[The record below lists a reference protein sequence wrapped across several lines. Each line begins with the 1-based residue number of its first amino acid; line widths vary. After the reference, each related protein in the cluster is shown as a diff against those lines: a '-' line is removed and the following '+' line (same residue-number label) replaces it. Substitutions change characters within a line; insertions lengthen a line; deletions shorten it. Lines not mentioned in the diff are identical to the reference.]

1 MNAPTGSHR
10 WASSWGR
17 GAGAGSRC
25 FTAWVRY
32 VVIGA
37 GAIGG
42 TIGGRLGQHG
52 HEVVL
57 VARGSHADR
66 LREKG
71 LRLLTPTGPVELN
84 APVANSPADV
94 VLTPDDVLVLAVKVQ
109 DAAGLL
115 ADWAAAPVG
124 DSTAGHELPIVCAQ
138 NGVEGE
144 RLALRWFRRVV
155 GVCVFLPATHL
166 EPGVVSSEGA
176 PVSGGFVLGR
186 YPRGRDELVE
196 QIAAD
201 LAGAGFATIVS
212 DDVMAAK
219 RGKLIDNTGN
229 ALDAVCRPEDGS
241 DALREEAR
249 AEGLR
254 VLEAAG
260 TPPLGRAEALPEL
273 AEIGFHTAPVAGS
286 ERLGSSSWQSLHRG
300 GSVETDWLN
309 GEVVRLGREHGVAT
323 PVNEALQV
331 LADASVRGG
340 LGPRAFG
347 VQDVKALVASVGGDQ
362 AAATGTHLRG

>member
-1 MNAPTGSHR
+1 
-10 WASSWGR
+10 
-17 GAGAGSRC
+17 
-25 FTAWVRY
+25 VRY

-57 VARGSHADR
+57 VARGAHADR

-71 LRLLTPTGPVELN
+71 LRLLTPTGPVELH
-84 APVANSPADV
+84 APVAKSPADV
-94 VLTPDDVLVLAVKVQ
+94 VLTGEDVLVLAVKVQ

-115 ADWAAAPVG
+115 AEWAAAPVG
-124 DSTAGHELPIVCAQ
+124 ASTAGRTLPIVCAQ

-155 GVCVFLPATHL
+155 GVCVYLPASHL
-166 EPGVVSSEGA
+166 EPGVVISEGA

-186 YPRGRDELVE
+186 YPFGRDELVE
-196 QIAAD
+196 EIAAD
-201 LAGAGFATIVS
+201 LAGSGFATTVS

-219 RGKLIDNTGN
+219 RGKLLDNTGN
-229 ALDAVCRPEDGS
+229 ALDAVCRPEEG
-241 DALREEAR
+241 AAAFREAAR
-249 AEGLR
+249 AEGVA
-254 VLEAAG
+254 VLQAAG
-260 TPPLGRAEALPEL
+260 TPAQDRAEALPQL
-273 AEIGFHTAPVAGS
+273 AEVGFRTAPVAGA

-309 GEVVRLGREHGVAT
+309 GEIVRLGREHGVPT

-331 LADASVRGG
+331 LADASVREG

-347 VQDVKALVASVGGDQ
+347 VQDVAALVAAIGGDQ
-362 AAATGTHLRG
+362 ADAPGASLRG

>member
-241 DALREEAR
+241 DALRRRPGRKGSGSWRPRER
-249 AEGLR
+249 HR
-254 VLEAAG
+254 WAG
-260 TPPLGRAEALPEL
+260 PRPCRNSPRSASTPPPSRAANGSGPPAGRAC
-273 AEIGFHTAPVAGS
+273 TAGAPSRPTGS
-286 ERLGSSSWQSLHRG
+286 TARSS
-300 GSVETDWLN
+300 GSVASTGWRHRSTRRSRSWPTPPC
-309 GEVVRLGREHGVAT
+309 GEASGPGPSGCRTSRRSWRASGGTRRL
-323 PVNEALQV
+323 PP
-331 LADASVRGG
+331 
-340 LGPRAFG
+340 GP
-347 VQDVKALVASVGGDQ
+347 
-362 AAATGTHLRG
+362 T

>member
-1 MNAPTGSHR
+1 M
-10 WASSWGR
+10 
-17 GAGAGSRC
+17 
-25 FTAWVRY
+25 RY

-57 VARGSHADR
+57 VARGAHADH

-84 APVANSPADV
+84 APVASSPADV
-94 VLTPDDVLVLAVKVQ
+94 ALTPDDVLVLAVKVQ
-109 DAAGLL
+109 DASGLL

-124 DSTAGHELPIVCAQ
+124 GSTAGHVLPVVCAQ

-155 GVCVFLPATHL
+155 GACVFLPASHL
-166 EPGVVSSEGA
+166 EPGVVSSEGV

-196 QIAAD
+196 EIAAD
-201 LAGAGFATIVS
+201 LAGAGFATAVS

-219 RGKLIDNTGN
+219 RGKLLENTGN
-229 ALDAVCRPEDGS
+229 ALDAVCRPGEGV

-249 AEGLR
+249 AEGER
-254 VLEAAG
+254 VLRAAG
-260 TPPLGRAEALPEL
+260 TPPLDRAAALPQL
-273 AEIGFHTAPVAGS
+273 AALGFRTAPVAGA

-309 GEVVRLGREHGVAT
+309 GEVVRLGREHGVPT

-331 LADASVRGG
+331 LADASVREG

-347 VQDVKALVASVGGDQ
+347 VGDVRAL
-362 AAATGTHLRG
+362 AAAAAGASGDPAGPA

>member
-1 MNAPTGSHR
+1 M
-10 WASSWGR
+10 
-17 GAGAGSRC
+17 
-25 FTAWVRY
+25 RY

-57 VARGSHADR
+57 VARGAHADR
-66 LREKG
+66 LRRKG
-71 LRLLTPTGPVELN
+71 LRLLTPTGPVELH

-109 DAAGLL
+109 DAAGVL

-124 DSTAGHELPIVCAQ
+124 DSTAGQVLPIVCAQ

-155 GVCVFLPATHL
+155 GVCVYLPASHL
-166 EPGVVSSEGA
+166 EPGVVISEGT

-186 YPRGRDELVE
+186 YPRGRDGLVE

-201 LAGAGFATIVS
+201 LADAGFATTVS

-219 RGKLIDNTGN
+219 RGKLLDNTGN
-229 ALDAVCRPEDGS
+229 AVDAVCRPGQGWD
-241 DALREEAR
+241 DLRRQAREEGA
-249 AEGLR
+249 A
-254 VLEAAG
+254 VLAAAG
-260 TPPLGRAEALPEL
+260 TPPLGREQALPQLAELGFHAEA
-273 AEIGFHTAPVAGS
+273 VAGA

-309 GEVVRLGREHGVAT
+309 GEIVHLGRLHGVPT

-331 LADASVRGG
+331 LADASVRRG
-340 LGPRAFG
+340 LGPRAF
-347 VQDVKALVASVGGDQ
+347 DVADVLRLAGDLPGPAPAEPRALDRERA
-362 AAATGTHLRG
+362 

>member
-1 MNAPTGSHR
+1 
-10 WASSWGR
+10 
-17 GAGAGSRC
+17 
-25 FTAWVRY
+25 VRY

-57 VARGSHADR
+57 VARGAHADR

-71 LRLLTPTGPVELN
+71 LRLLTPTGPVELH

-94 VLTPDDVLVLAVKVQ
+94 TLTPDDVLVLAVKVQ

-115 ADWAAAPVG
+115 ADWAAAPVETG
-124 DSTAGHELPIVCAQ
+124 TGSSTAGLELPIVCAQ

-155 GVCVFLPATHL
+155 GVCVYLPASHL
-166 EPGVVSSEGA
+166 EPGVVVSEGT

-186 YPRGRDELVE
+186 YPTGRDELVE

-201 LAGAGFATIVS
+201 LADSGFATAVS

-219 RGKLIDNTGN
+219 RGKLLDNTGN
-229 ALDAVCRPEDGS
+229 ALDAVCRPGDGY
-241 DALREEAR
+241 DELRARAR
-249 AEGLR
+249 AEG
-254 VLEAAG
+254 EAA
-260 TPPLGRAEALPEL
+260 LGAAGATWADRRQALPQLIEM
-273 AEIGFHTAPVAGS
+273 GFHASAVAGA
-286 ERLGSSSWQSLHRG
+286 ERLGSSSWQSLQRG

-309 GEVVRLGREHGVAT
+309 GEVVHLGRMHGVPT
-323 PVNEALQV
+323 PVSEALQV
-331 LADASVRGG
+331 LAAASVREE
-340 LGPRAFG
+340 LGPRAF
-347 VQDVKALVASVGGDQ
+347 DVVDVVAMADAHTG
-362 AAATGTHLRG
+362 AARPHGA

>member
-1 MNAPTGSHR
+1 M
-10 WASSWGR
+10 
-17 GAGAGSRC
+17 
-25 FTAWVRY
+25 RY

-57 VARGSHADR
+57 VARGAHADR
-66 LREKG
+66 LRDKG
-71 LRLLTPTGPVELN
+71 LRLLTPTGPVELH
-84 APVANSPADV
+84 APVATSPADV

-124 DSTAGHELPIVCAQ
+124 DSTAGRELPVVCAQ
-138 NGVEGE
+138 NGIAGE

-155 GVCVFLPATHL
+155 GVCVYLPASHL
-166 EPGVVSSEGA
+166 EPGVVISEGS

-196 QIAAD
+196 QVAAD
-201 LAGAGFATIVS
+201 LAASGFATTVS

-219 RGKLIDNTGN
+219 RGKLLDNSGN
-229 ALDAVCRPEDGS
+229 ALDAVCRPGEGYD
-241 DALREEAR
+241 
-249 AEGLR
+249 GLR
-254 VLEAAG
+254 ALARTEGEAVLAAAG
-260 TPPLGRAEALPEL
+260 LPPVGRGQALPQLIEL
-273 AEIGFHTAPVAGS
+273 GFHAAPVEGAG
-286 ERLGSSSWQSLHRG
+286 RLGSSSWQSLHRG

-309 GEVVRLGREHGVAT
+309 GEIVHLGRLHGIQT

-331 LADASVRGG
+331 LADASVRSG
-340 LGPRAFG
+340 LGPRAFDVAD
-347 VQDVKALVASVGGDQ
+347 VQALVDTLTAPSTTPSTDPSTTLSTGHARGTG
-362 AAATGTHLRG
+362 AAGRGSA